1 MAVKDWSTTA
11 SSNTGIL
18 TGLTL
23 DGAVMT
29 PPQVDNAFRDMAAQI
44 ASQLGKMGFEGA
56 DIASAATTNL
66 ANATGWSL
74 DITGTTTITGFGT
87 VDAGQ
92 LFILRF
98 TGALTLTHN
107 ATSLILPGA
116 ANITTTAGDVA
127 WMKSEGS
134 GNWRCVN
141 YQTAS
146 GGPLGT
152 TPTDGNFLVGNG
164 TAFVGESGA
173 TARASMGLV
182 SSTTDNAI
190 IRADG
195 TTGGTQNSGVIIS
208 DVNAIT
214 GLTGLTL
221 SGATPDI
228 NFTDTDTNADCR
240 ISANSALGG
249 LIIQADVNNEV
260 ASTTIAF
267 QIDGGTKVTFNAS
280 GDIAATT
287 ATFAG
292 AGTFGGTVTS
302 SERFVSS
309 SADAVVANNGS
320 GSIIFR
326 PNGQGSGAG
335 STIIDNNGDMAVLGD
350 VTATNFITTSDASLK
365 HDIRPLDGA
374 GAVVDAVSAAQFAWN
389 ENDAE
394 EFGFIADDFEKI
406 APHAVVIGKD
416 GIKRLKPMAILAI
429 LWNAVREKQ

>member
-23 DGAVMT
+23 DGSVMT

-56 DIASAATTNL
+56 DIASATTTNL

-107 ATSLILPGA
+107 ASSLILPGA
-116 ANITTTAGDVA
+116 ANITTAAGDIA

-134 GNWRCVN
+134 GNWRCVS
-141 YQTAS
+141 YQRSAGIPVVGPAS
-146 GGPLGT
+146 
-152 TPTDGNFLVGNG
+152 
-164 TAFVGESGA
+164 
-173 TARASMGLV
+173 
-182 SSTTDNAI
+182 TDNAVT
-190 IRADG
+190 RFDG
-195 TTGGTQNSGVIIS
+195 TSGAIQNSGVIIS

-214 GLTGLTL
+214 GVTGLSL
-221 SGATPDI
+221 SSATPDI
-228 NFTDTDTNADCR
+228 NFTDTDTNADSR

-260 ASTTIAF
+260 ANTTIAF
-267 QIDGGTKVTFNAS
+267 QIDGSTKVTFSAA
-280 GDIAATT
+280 GDIAATSG
-287 ATFAG
+287 TFAG
-292 AGTFGGTVTS
+292 VVTS
-302 SERFVSS
+302 SERFVSTGN
-309 SADAVVANNGS
+309 DAVIANNGS

-326 PNGQGSGAG
+326 VNGQGTGANA
-335 STIIDNNGDMAVLGD
+335 TTIDNNGDMVVLGS
-350 VTATNFITTSDASLK
+350 VTATSFAGSGASLTNLPASQVTGNMALGGTMSATTYTGSAAGLTN
-365 HDIRPLDGA
+365 IGTPIAALA
-374 GAVVDAVSAAQFAWN
+374 VGAVGTYALCRTSAGTLSPGDTVTGGQLAYTAASGDPNGGNPSGVWRCMGKTDAGSNGGQTTLFL
-389 ENDAE
+389 
-394 EFGFIADDFEKI
+394 
-406 APHAVVIGKD
+406 
-416 GIKRLKPMAILAI
+416 RIL
-429 LWNAVREKQ
+429 